1 NITGSNILSDDGTSV
16 EAGGK
21 VTIEAAKNYSRHND
35 FKQTKKSGFT
45 ASLSGGVASIG
56 YGKSR
61 SSLDQKG
68 ASTSLTGSIIN
79 SRNGNNTVIAGDDL
93 NLIASKVSAG
103 GDVSLRGKNV
113 NLLTGAEEN
122 TLNMKAHSK
131 SSGFSVGLTY
141 SPAMAFVNAYN
152 ENRKSG
158 SFSDST
164 VGKVMQQG
172 TGLLKAGMAAATP
185 VVVTA
190 GHHKSSAYKNTNVSD
205 GLSSEVNAGGKLTV
219 VATEGSI
226 TSLGSSL
233 SAGSDAL
240 LSAYKDITLGFARS
254 STNQTADNKK
264 SGFSVDNRNWI
275 SPAGIYRDKGD
286 GQGQLDSA
294 TGTVLSVGGKST
306 LQTQTGDIDIVG
318 SSVVSEGDNIINAAG
333 DVNIVSTQNS
343 KSQSESH
350 KSKGIGSAQIS
361 DTERFDGYMSGRSNA
376 SDQSVEQVR
385 SLVGSEAGNV
395 HIQAGGHY
403 RQQVADVLADKDIS
417 VRAKSINILEDMN
430 SGNSHQSS
438 KDLKIGQFTKV
449 SSPLIDLVNA
459 VDEARK
465 SKANDRVKSLQGLAV
480 ASRGYQAYDTVKNG
494 GALVKVETGVGFKTA
509 KSQQDSQ
516 YALSQSNKLNAG
528 GNVSLTST
536 EGNIHLQNT
545 NVNAGNLIALDS
557 AKEILLESG
566 QSHKKAD
573 GSNSSA
579 GLSVGVGASVGAQTG
594 VYVYGEAGW
603 SQGENHLDSN
613 THRNTTLTSDKL
625 SLTSKGNTTLRGAT
639 AKANRIDADIGGEL
653 TIESPQDVVKQSSEQ
668 TGVGARVQLS
678 LGTAWEVSGNASHS
692 EGKSNHQQVN
702 EQSGLFAG
710 DGGYHVTAE
719 NVDLK
724 GGAIASTNAKNSE
737 LITNKITFSDV
748 QNQSESSAVSA
759 SLSGKT
765 GENENG
771 QDITSVSPSLPMKNG
786 NNDSSVTRATLTEG
800 KITLNKDTNP
810 TQTTAKALGI
820 NTELTNANV
829 QTETP
834 NDVGEMLKEQSTIN
848 SAIGDVSSAVN
859 TYTQSKQKEVAEK
872 LKTAKTPQ
880 EVAEIKAEVES
891 WGVGGSNKRAVDTVT
906 TLLTTAL
913 AGKSPTEVAAATA
926 SPYLNETIHKAT
938 EGNKTANLL
947 AHAVLSA
954 VEFKV
959 AGLDPTVG
967 ALSGVAGEGTAM
979 VLAEK
984 VFNKPANQLTPKE
997 KNILITASTLA
1008 GSLAGATGGSV
1019 EGANAG
1025 GVSAKTAVENNN
1037 LATTMAKR
1045 SYPVIRKVICSQKCQ
1060 EAIIGLGIGS
1070 AIVLS
1075 SSEIEEAVS
1084 VAISQDPR
1092 KISNLTDL
1100 QRQYLNEQ
1108 ILNKKGIFIGNQ
1120 QVWIPNTSGG
1130 FTPVDP
1136 ELVVTTYG
1144 GKQIID
1150 PRIFVDNTGGIQYP
1164 DDYEI
1169 PNNTAGDIDLNTLD
1183 VPNHTGGD
1191 QLVNKPDLP
1200 LALEKSNDEKYFTK
1214 PKTEEITGFEN
1225 LVKARRKTLL
1235 QGGAGK
1241 RARWKDQDGNIYE
1254 WDSQHGALEKYNKRG
1269 KHLGE
1274 FDYKTGK
1281 QLKSADKKRRVE
1293 P

>member
-1 NITGSNILSDDGTSV
+1 
-16 EAGGK
+16 
-21 VTIEAAKNYSRHND
+21 
-35 FKQTKKSGFT
+35 
-45 ASLSGGVASIG
+45 
-56 YGKSR
+56 
-61 SSLDQKG
+61 
-68 ASTSLTGSIIN
+68 
-79 SRNGNNTVIAGDDL
+79 
-93 NLIASKVSAG
+93 
-103 GDVSLRGKNV
+103 
-113 NLLTGAEEN
+113 
-122 TLNMKAHSK
+122 
-131 SSGFSVGLTY
+131 
-141 SPAMAFVNAYN
+141 
-152 ENRKSG
+152 
-158 SFSDST
+158 
-164 VGKVMQQG
+164 
-172 TGLLKAGMAAATP
+172 
-185 VVVTA
+185 
-190 GHHKSSAYKNTNVSD
+190 
-205 GLSSEVNAGGKLTV
+205 
-219 VATEGSI
+219 
-226 TSLGSSL
+226 
-233 SAGSDAL
+233 
-240 LSAYKDITLGFARS
+240 
-254 STNQTADNKK
+254 
-264 SGFSVDNRNWI
+264 
-275 SPAGIYRDKGD
+275 
-286 GQGQLDSA
+286 
-294 TGTVLSVGGKST
+294 GKST

-343 KSQSESH
+343 KNQSESH

-465 SKANDRVKSLQGLAV
+465 SKANDRVKSLQGLSV

-516 YALSQSNKLNAG
+516 YALSQSNKLDAG
-528 GNVSLTST
+528 GNVNLTSI

-545 NVNAGNLIALDS
+545 DINAGNLIALDS

-566 QSHKKAD
+566 ESHKKAD

-710 DGGYHVTAE
+710 DGGYHVTAK

-748 QNQSESSAVSA
+748 QNQSESSAVSV

-765 GENENG
+765 GENEYG
-771 QDITSVSPSLPMKNG
+771 QDITGVSPSLPMKDG
-786 NNDSSVTRATLTEG
+786 NNDSSITKATLTEG

-880 EVAEIKAEVES
+880 EVAEIQAEAES

-913 AGKSPTEVAAATA
+913 AGKSPTEIAAATA

-954 VEFKV
+954 VEFNV

-1008 GSLAGATGGSV
+1008 GSLVGATGGSV
-1019 EGANAG
+1019 ESANTG
-1025 GVSAKTAVENNN
+1025 GVSAKTAVENNLLSN
-1037 LATTMAKR
+1037 EESNIVFDISEKFDKKGGLLKNDRERMQYLLSKDQRINRLLQRYQKDPNTLSDKEKSYLDMRLMEIAKADNMSIDKLYNWDFNSSINWTNPELM
-1045 SYPVIRKVICSQKCQ
+1045 SY
-1060 EAIIGLGIGS
+1060 LGKMDQY
-1070 AIVLS
+1070 
-1075 SSEIEEAVS
+1075 E
-1084 VAISQDPR
+1084 QDPVTR
-1092 KISNLTDL
+1092 IAEGVGEGLFLVTNPEASVLKGVQTTTNVI
-1100 QRQYLNEQ
+1100 
-1108 ILNKKGIFIGNQ
+1108 KKGINLAKKYPKLTETVITGSIDTGYDIYNKE
-1120 QVWIPNTSGG
+1120 
-1130 FTPVDP
+1130 FTPEKMGLNYVKAG
-1136 ELVVTTYG
+1136 V
-1144 GKQIID
+1144 
-1150 PRIFVDNTGGIQYP
+1150 
-1164 DDYEI
+1164 
-1169 PNNTAGDIDLNTLD
+1169 TAG
-1183 VPNHTGGD
+1183 
-1191 QLVNKPDLP
+1191 
-1200 LALEKSNDEKYFTK
+1200 KSLSQRLSIGMGT
-1214 PKTEEITGFEN
+1214 
-1225 LVKARRKTLL
+1225 TLL
-1235 QGGAGK
+1235 LSGNDPNKSDKEIAGDLLGVGLSTLGGHQFSKVLDKTKLPTFIKQATSDTFSKELENKVKEKIIQG
-1241 RARWKDQDGNIYE
+1241 
-1254 WDSQHGALEKYNKRG
+1254 
-1269 KHLGE
+1269 
-1274 FDYKTGK
+1274 
-1281 QLKSADKKRRVE
+1281 DK
-1293 P
+1293 